1 MSKKLLLAYDSMALN
16 EAFDGV
22 GKDDFAELTGR
33 SLKGSRGKKRNFA
46 EANERFSVTR
56 ACPNRA
62 PNTGT
67 ETLEAP
73 YLQRADVKLTHWVNG
88 GLKKSYRNNRR

>member
-1 MSKKLLLAYDSMALN
+1 MSKKRLLAYDSMALN
-16 EAFDGV
+16 EAFDDE

-46 EANERFSVTR
+46 EANERFSITR

-62 PNTGT
+62 PNTG
-67 ETLEAP
+67 ETPEAP

-88 GLKKSYRNNRR
+88 GLKESCHNNRR